1 MCLLRIEGLEGVRAG
16 STQSMYS
23 KVRRDRLSLQRCAI
37 ILDRRVLTGA
47 FKLSKGRPYAAQDQP
62 QIFCGY
68 TFGVQLICFLLSPL
82 VRRRCDRC
90 KGLSRPRV
98 FVGREVSPRMS

>member
-62 QIFCGY
+62 QIFLRLHFRGSAH
-68 TFGVQLICFLLSPL
+68 LLPTL
-82 VRRRCDRC
+82 T
-90 KGLSRPRV
+90 
-98 FVGREVSPRMS
+98 VSAASL